1 MSSRNTNKQSIK
13 PFCKVCYDAGKTEK
27 EYTSHYVK
35 TEAGPNGKVACPTLL
50 SQKCTY
56 CAGSGHTAGYCKVI
70 ADKKKAETKAL
81 KQAEHNKNI
90 VAEKASE
97 KKRKPANLFEE
108 LLDDESDNEVAVKK
122 VMKSVSVPVKAVQE
136 DFPALCSSGLKR
148 TTVSTST
155 VSYASALAKEPEVV
169 ETNKIPITFTMSKQ
183 IKPKA
188 ELTVVLPK
196 PVLRREKA
204 DRNVYNNNNYDDNDA
219 DYMAFVYQPSAL
231 KASEMDWAALDSDES
246 DDEY

>member
-1 MSSRNTNKQSIK
+1 MSSRNTNKQSMK
-13 PFCKVCYDAGKTEK
+13 SFCKVCYDAGKTEK

-35 TEAGPNGKVACPTLL
+35 TEPGPNGKVACPTLL

-70 ADKKKAETKAL
+70 ADKKKAETKASRQVEYTER
-81 KQAEHNKNI
+81 K
-90 VAEKASE
+90 EKAPE

-108 LLDDESDNEVAVKK
+108 LLDDESDNEVAETK

-196 PVLRREKA
+196 PILRREIA
-204 DRNVYNNNNYDDNDA
+204 DRNVYNNYDA
-219 DYMAFVYQPSAL
+219 DYMPFVYQPSVL
-231 KASEMDWAALDSDES
+231 KASEIDWAALDSDDS